1 MSLIVFS
8 IITLLTLV
16 LLLWVLNGIV
26 MHGKWEYAVFFLL
39 FFLPFYISILSVVY
53 LATGSSLMVNSF
65 QFIKEIVVLSAV
77 FCFVLYNKNIFEY
90 PFRLHRMDYF
100 FLAFLGLAFL
110 YLFLPLG
117 EASTLNKALYFKN
130 MLIPGLVYFLGR
142 NTIFEDREVKLIFK
156 GIFFIAIAAFLV
168 NLFERAIDTHL
179 QSLTGYALFNEDIND
194 IEPTGNFGLTW
205 TFETQAVTKRLA
217 SFFSDPL
224 ELASSVLLGFSA
236 GLIWFLTSKRENWL
250 LPTLVMFCSMGSLFF
265 AASRAAFLAFFVM
278 IFFVA
283 IIFKLYR
290 LILSGFILVLLFVIY
305 VLFLA
310 SEDFYY
316 FVVDTITFENTSSIG
331 HLVEWL
337 LALDSMIA
345 NPAGIGLAMSGN
357 VGSVEDELRVG
368 GENQFL
374 IYGVQLGWLGMG
386 LYILMLGYGIRT
398 ALKVFNESDELM
410 TARIAFVAASV
421 KFGLLLPLFTANAEV
436 YTYVSWISWWMVGYS
451 VFAYQRIRYPK
462 TSLA

>member
-8 IITLLTLV
+8 IIALLTLV
-16 LLLWVLNGIV
+16 LLLWVLNGVV

-39 FFLPFYISILSVVY
+39 FFLPFYISILSIVY
-53 LATGSSLMVNSF
+53 LTTGSSLMVNSF
-65 QFIKEIVVLSAV
+65 QFLKEIVVLLAV
-77 FCFVLYNKNIFEY
+77 FSFVLYNKNIFEY
-90 PFRLHRMDYF
+90 PFRLHRVDYL
-100 FLAFLGLAFL
+100 FLSFLGLAFL
-110 YLFLPLG
+110 YLLLPLG
-117 EASTLNKALYFKN
+117 EASTLNKTLYFKN
-130 MLIPGLVYFLGR
+130 MLIPGLIYFLGR
-142 NTIFEDREVKLIFK
+142 NTIFEDREVKVIFK

-250 LPTLVMFCSMGSLFF
+250 LPTLVMICSMGSLFF

-290 LILSGFILVLLFVIY
+290 LILSGFILVLFFVIY
-305 VLFLA
+305 VIFFA

-345 NPAGIGLAMSGN
+345 NPGGIGLAMSGN

-386 LYILMLGYGIRT
+386 LYILMLGYGIWT

-436 YTYVSWISWWMVGYS
+436 YTYVSWLSWWMIGYT
-451 VFAYQRIRYPK
+451 VFAFQRLRYPK
-462 TSLA
+462 TTLA

>member
-1 MSLIVFS
+1 MSLIFFS
-8 IITLLTLV
+8 IIAMLTLI
-16 LLLWVLNGIV
+16 LLIWVLKGILL
-26 MHGKWEYAVFFLL
+26 HGKWENAIYFLL
-39 FFLPFYISILSVVY
+39 LFLPFYISILSVVY
-53 LATGSSLMVNSF
+53 LATGSSLLVNSF
-65 QFIKEIVVLSAV
+65 QFVKEIVVLSAV
-77 FCFVLYNKNIFEY
+77 FSFDVYKKNLFEY
-90 PFRLHRMDYF
+90 PFRLHRVDYLF
-100 FLAFLGLAFL
+100 AAFLGLAFL
-110 YLFLPLG
+110 YLLLPLG
-117 EASTLNKALYFKN
+117 EASPLNKALYFKN

-142 NTIFEDREVKLIFK
+142 NTIFEDKEIKFLFK
-156 GIFFIAIAAFLV
+156 GIFFIAIAAFAV
-168 NLFERAIDTHL
+168 NLFEKAIDTHL
-179 QSLTGYALFNEDIND
+179 QSLTGYALFNEEINE

-236 GLIWFLTSKRENWL
+236 GLIWFLTSKREHWV
-250 LPTLVMFCSMGSLFF
+250 LPTLVMLCSMGSLFF

-283 IIFKLYR
+283 IIFKLYK
-290 LILSGFILVLLFVIY
+290 LILSGFILVLLFVVY
-305 VLFLA
+305 VLFFA

-316 FVVDTITFENTSSIG
+316 FVVDTLTFENTSSMG

-345 NPAGIGLAMSGN
+345 NPLGIGLAMSGN

-374 IYGVQLGWLGMG
+374 IYGVQLGWLGMT
-386 LYILMLGYGIRT
+386 LYILMLAYGIQT

-410 TARIAFVAASV
+410 TARVAFVAASV

-436 YTYVSWISWWMVGYS
+436 YTYVSWVTWWMIGYS
-451 VFAYQRIRYPK
+451 VFAFQRLKYPK
-462 TSLA
+462 PLLV

>member
-1 MSLIVFS
+1 MSLIFFS
-8 IITLLTLV
+8 IIALLILV
-16 LLLWVLNGIV
+16 LLFWVLNRMIL
-26 MHGKWEYAVFFLL
+26 HGKWEYVIFFLA
-39 FFLPFYISILSVVY
+39 FFLPFYITVLSLAY
-53 LATGSSLMVNSF
+53 LSTNSVLIVNIF
-65 QFIKEIVVLSAV
+65 QFLKEIVVLSAIIS
-77 FCFVLYNKNIFEY
+77 FIFYQKNIFAY
-90 PFRLHRMDYF
+90 PFRLHTVDYL
-100 FLAFLGLAFL
+100 FLAFLGLAFI

-117 EASTLNKALYFKN
+117 EASLINKTLYFKN

-142 NTIFEDREVKLIFK
+142 NTKFEDKEVQLLFK
-156 GIFFIAIAAFLV
+156 GIFYIAIAAFLM

-179 QSLTGYALFNEDIND
+179 QSLTGYALFNQQIND
-194 IEPTGNFGLTW
+194 IDPTGHFGLTW

-236 GLIWFLTSKRENWL
+236 GLIWFLTSKRANA
-250 LPTLVMFCSMGSLFF
+250 TLATFVMLCAMGSLFF

-283 IIFKLYR
+283 IIFKLYK
-290 LILSGFILVLLFVIY
+290 LILSGFFVVLLFIVY
-305 VLFLA
+305 VLFFA

-316 FVVDTITFENTSSIG
+316 FVVDTITFENTSSLG

-345 NPAGIGLAMSGN
+345 NPQGIGLAMSGN

-374 IYGVQLGWLGMG
+374 IYGVQLGWLGML
-386 LYILMLGYGIRT
+386 LYILILYFGIKIS
-398 ALKVFNESDELM
+398 LKVFNQTDDLM

-436 YTYVSWISWWMVGYS
+436 YTYVSWVSWWMVGYS
-451 VFAYQRIRYPK
+451 VFAYQRIRYAK
-462 TSLA
+462 SSIT